1 MPADK
6 HHDDANEKKSVH
18 STPVPTLVK
27 QYRSIADQL
36 QQSEDL
42 EDAED
47 ALSPITNE
55 SVPTQIEFLKALTNE
70 HTTAAAD
77 IAQALNTLSDHKEV
91 RKEARR
97 SLVQL
102 EKDDIFAEW
111 QAPSGPTISQALEQ
125 ITNRSNEDGNAL
137 ISDLQSLLAGAEN
150 FFVGS
155 VYTDTV
161 SDFLGEW
168 VEGNYEEAYDFLSN
182 ESSLREKLEQADWSE
197 RRSQWNLEA
206 HTDKL
211 LISFIESL
219 ADEDGQELP
228 IVDVG
233 WSIELNEEAP
243 IVALTELPQ
252 STATL
257 PETGRHWFWTRYTLV
272 QEDEEWLIEDMSDIG
287 ANILQ
292 SSIPEIQEHI
302 ERLQG
307 EIDQLGEEIAEDEDD
322 EDELDDVE
330 DEDLDEDEDEE
341 DEDEDDLEDDDLLGM
356 MENTSSAIQLAAQI
370 MYYYD
375 ALISKTQDVEADTYK
390 NLVERALLTT
400 DIERAAYYAK
410 KFAEKIPESRG
421 EALENLA
428 VIYLMI
434 AEHGHENDD
443 HEQEHQ
449 LIELAETTLRD
460 AIEAAH
466 RTKSMILLANI
477 LLRQED
483 NLDEAEELL
492 HTAEGNTHDED
503 EMVSIELGLGEIA
516 FSRDQKEHA
525 LAHYQ
530 NAARVNEDDAELWY
544 RIGYLQ
550 SQLHNSAQ
558 AISALQKCIQL
569 EPTYTDAYTELAGCY
584 IEQGNTKQARETVR
598 RGIDINPDSADLR
611 ASMALVYLQSN
622 ILSRPRLLIVRSTLC
637 KRRVESMILVH
648 RKILALPG
656 PTISQS
662 IIKRS
667 DDTDRNTT
675 YYLLYRY
682 AWRAYTCRSRARRN

>member
-6 HHDDANEKKSVH
+6 HHDDSNEKKSVH

-27 QYRSIADQL
+27 QYQSIADQL
-36 QQSEDL
+36 QQSDDL
-42 EDAED
+42 EEVED

-55 SVPTQIEFLKALTNE
+55 SVSTQVEFLKALTNE

-125 ITNRSNEDGNAL
+125 ITNRSNEDGNSL

-161 SDFLGEW
+161 SDFLSEW

-197 RRSQWNLEA
+197 RRSQWNLDA
-206 HTDKL
+206 HADKL
-211 LISFIESL
+211 LVSFIEPLS
-219 ADEDGQELP
+219 DEDGQELP

-243 IVALTELPQ
+243 VVALAELPQ
-252 STATL
+252 ATATL
-257 PETGRHWFWTRYTLV
+257 SETGRHWFWTRYTLV

-287 ANILQ
+287 ASILQ
-292 SSIPEIQEHI
+292 SPIPEIQEHI

-307 EIDQLGEEIAEDEDD
+307 EIDELEQEIAEED
-322 EDELDDVE
+322 EDELE
-330 DEDLDEDEDEE
+330 DEDLEE
-341 DEDEDDLEDDDLLGM
+341 DEDEDLDDDDLEEDEEEIEEDDLLDL
-356 MENTSSAIQLAAQI
+356 MENTSSSIQLAAQI

-375 ALISKTQDVEADTYK
+375 ALISKTQDVEANTYK
-390 NLVERALLTT
+390 SLVERALITT
-400 DIERAAYYAK
+400 DTERAAYYAK
-410 KFAEKIPESRG
+410 KFAEKVPESRG

-443 HEQEHQ
+443 HEREHQ

-460 AIEAAH
+460 AVNATH

-492 HTAEGNTHDED
+492 HTAESNTHDED

-530 NAARVNEDDAELWY
+530 NAARVNQDDAELWY

-558 AISALQKCIQL
+558 AISSLQKCIEL

-622 ILSRPRLLIVRSTLC
+622 DARNAKKYLEQAEAIDSSLDFVQEA
-637 KRRVESMILVH
+637 RRVYDLSAT
-648 RKILALPG
+648 K
-656 PTISQS
+656 
-662 IIKRS
+662 
-667 DDTDRNTT
+667 DTGS
-675 YYLLYRY
+675 
-682 AWRAYTCRSRARRN
+682 SRASSKPKHHKKKR